1 MKHLLNLSQDEVLQ
15 EYIDA
20 FDKQERDRI
29 STENFWDFS
38 QKEDEEKNLSVY
50 DKMVKTQ
57 IIKRMLIF

>member
-20 FDKQERDRI
+20 FDKRERDRI

-50 DKMVKTQ
+50 DKMVRIQ
-57 IIKRMLIF
+57 IIKKVLIF